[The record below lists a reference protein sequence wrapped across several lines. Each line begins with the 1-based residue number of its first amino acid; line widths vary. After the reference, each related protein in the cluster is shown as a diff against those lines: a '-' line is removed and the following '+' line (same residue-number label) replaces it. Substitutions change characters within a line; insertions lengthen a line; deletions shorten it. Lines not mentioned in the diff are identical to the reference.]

1 MNWVVEG
8 VHRESSF
15 SPFDFSIFGNCPHKA
30 LRSGEITYFKGCSV
44 LPKTPY
50 AGIISEPTLT
60 MTRKTVSH
68 RTATYVE
75 CAHAQKANHVIPLT
89 ASLTPLYLGVFPTRE
104 TDTITGQDCTADWS
118 GTATLVPP

>member
-1 MNWVVEG
+1 MFVELFARQTNKEPFTRYFPSLTAVERLSHCEVERLLILKG
-8 VHRESSF
+8 V
-15 SPFDFSIFGNCPHKA
+15 
-30 LRSGEITYFKGCSV
+30 LRS
-44 LPKTPY
+44 PY
-50 AGIISEPTLT
+50 AGIISGPTLT

-75 CAHAQKANHVIPLT
+75 CARAQKANHVIPLT

-118 GTATLVPP
+118 GTATSVPP